1 MRVALAFSGGLDTSF
16 VLAKLSESHEVYTV
30 TVDVGGYSSRE
41 LSKIEEK
48 AYALG
53 AKEHYT
59 AEAKS
64 RLWEMASKALAMN
77 ALYQGV
83 YPLCCPIDRLI
94 IAEET
99 VKVAREVGAEAVA
112 HGCTAAG
119 NDIVRLTSA
128 FKALAPDLKVLAPVA
143 ELSTTRAEEAEYL
156 EKKGFPPP
164 PVSRRFST
172 TRNLWGCTVYSPEM
186 SSPSYKI
193 PLEEWLEACCWVKPV
208 EQAPSHPEEVEV
220 EFERGA
226 PVSLDGSALSGPEL
240 LESLN
245 TKCGSHGFGLAE
257 YTGDCII
264 GIKGRVGIEAPAA
277 YALIAAHRALESIVL
292 TRRELSFKARLEE
305 EWTNLVFSGLY
316 HEPLLKALE
325 AAAQE
330 MQRKVTGSAT
340 IQLYKG
346 CCRVVAL
353 DSPYQLTALGY
364 RYGEESMFTSQ
375 QVIGFTE
382 VFTYQSTTAHLVQE
396 HAHSR

>member
-1 MRVALAFSGGLDTSF
+1 
-16 VLAKLSESHEVYTV
+16 
-30 TVDVGGYSSRE
+30 
-41 LSKIEEK
+41 
-48 AYALG
+48 
-53 AKEHYT
+53 
-59 AEAKS
+59 
-64 RLWEMASKALAMN
+64 
-77 ALYQGV
+77 
-83 YPLCCPIDRLI
+83 
-94 IAEET
+94 
-99 VKVAREVGAEAVA
+99 
-112 HGCTAAG
+112 
-119 NDIVRLTSA
+119 
-128 FKALAPDLKVLAPVA
+128 
-143 ELSTTRAEEAEYL
+143 
-156 EKKGFPPP
+156 
-164 PVSRRFST
+164 
-172 TRNLWGCTVYSPEM
+172 
-186 SSPSYKI
+186 
-193 PLEEWLEACCWVKPV
+193 
-208 EQAPSHPEEVEV
+208 
-220 EFERGA
+220 GA

-292 TRRELSFKARLEE
+292 TRRELSFKTRLEE

-364 RYGEESMFTSQ
+364 RYGEKSMFTSQ